1 MYLPKSPLE
10 LSIELTTRC
19 NLDCP
24 HCLAEASKE
33 GKSIPYDRILSLVD
47 EAQLI
52 GVRILDLGGGEPLL
66 YDGFFDLCEYILSK
80 GLKLSF
86 VTNGLLIPTRI
97 NSLRRILKKYDDLLG
112 VGVSLDG
119 PSPELHGYFRPKETF
134 DSAIEAIIMLRESG
148 AKVSV
153 SCVLNK
159 ENIKVIPEFLSFLSA
174 LNISDV
180 RFLPF
185 MPLGRGA
192 KFKSEVLSSRAIYD
206 FLQQKHSWNKIFK
219 GNIGFQMPWEF
230 LFLPPKKRQ
239 AGPCEAGYTRLWINS
254 HGDVT
259 PCAYMIDVIIGNI
272 YHDSISKI
280 WHDSFVLK
288 KLRDPTLLK
297 GPCATCAYRDGCR
310 GGCRGLAY
318 FLEGDYLCSDP
329 YCPIVV
335 QGKET
340 QA

>member
-1 MYLPKSPLE
+1 MYLPKSPLQ

-24 HCLAEASKE
+24 HCVAEANIGGRSLAL
-33 GKSIPYDRILSLVD
+33 DRVLSLVD

-52 GVRILDLGGGEPLL
+52 GVRMLDLGGGEPLL
-66 YDGFFDLCEYILSK
+66 YDGFFDLCEYLLSK

-86 VTNGLLIPTRI
+86 VTNGLLVPTGI
-97 NSLRRILKKYDDLLG
+97 NLLRRIVRRYDGLLG

-119 PSPELHGYFRPKETF
+119 FSSEVHGYFRPKETF
-134 DSAIEAIIMLRESG
+134 NSAVEALVMLREAG
-148 AKVSV
+148 VKVSV

-159 ENIKVIPEFLSFLSA
+159 ENIKVIPEFLNFLSS
-174 LNISDV
+174 LYISDV

-192 KFKSEVLSSRAIYD
+192 RFKSEVLSPAEIYN
-206 FLQQKHSWNKIFK
+206 FLQQKYLWNKIFQ

-230 LFLPPKKRQ
+230 LLVSPEKRQ

-254 HGDVT
+254 RGDVT
-259 PCAYMIDVIIGNI
+259 PCAYMIDVVLGNI
-272 YHDSISKI
+272 YQDSIADI
-280 WHDSFVLK
+280 WHDSLVLR

-297 GPCATCAYRDGCR
+297 GPCATCTYRDGCR

-335 QGKET
+335 QSKEM